1 MSAMEANKDYEFNPQ
16 QLMSMTLMTLSE
28 RTSWQE
34 SCTMELNISPKS
46 FACGLPEVTV
56 FPSPV

>member
-1 MSAMEANKDYEFNPQ
+1 MSAMEANRDYEFNPQ

-28 RTSWQE
+28 STSWRE
-34 SCTMELNISPKS
+34 SRKMELNISLKS
-46 FACGLPEVTV
+46 FACGLLEVAV